1 MTRLTR
7 RYRFSAS
14 HRLHNPE
21 LPDAENRALYGKCN
35 NPYGHGHDYVL
46 EVSVAGPVD
55 EHGRV
60 ADRAALDRLVEA
72 CILREFRHSNLNR
85 DIKEF
90 ADLVPTSENVAVIV
104 ERRLSAAWH
113 RTFAGAWPML
123 EKIRLFETGRNIV
136 EYLAPAVTGAA
147 LENQGEVAKNEK

>member
-7 RYRFSAS
+7 RYRFAAS

-21 LPDAENRALYGKCN
+21 LPEAENRILYGKCN

-55 EHGRV
+55 AHGRV
-60 ADRAALDRLVEA
+60 ADRAALDRLVENSV
-72 CILREFRHSNLNR
+72 LRDVRQANLNR
-85 DIKEF
+85 DVPEF
-90 ADLVPTSENVAVIV
+90 AGLVPTSENVAVVI
-104 ERRLSAAWH
+104 ERRLRARWGEVFP
-113 RTFAGAWPML
+113 RGWPML

-136 EYLAPAVTGAA
+136 EYLAPASSGAR
-147 LENQGEVAKNEK
+147 LEKQEELANNEK